1 MRLIS
6 TSTYALHKSGDPE
19 VVASPEYA
27 ILSHRWVGVEVTF
40 DMLNSADWRASNL
53 DTPQMKKIKGACTKA
68 RERKPPLKW
77 LWVDTCC
84 IDKTSSEELT
94 TSLNSMF
101 AWYYRATVC
110 YAYLYDVPDLK
121 SLDPKQSNRKSV
133 WFERGWTLQELL
145 APRNMEFYTQDWNLM
160 GTREGLADILHLV
173 TGIDKR
179 YLTGA
184 SNFKE
189 VSVAT
194 RMSWM
199 AGRTTTN
206 VEDIAYSMLGL
217 LNVNMPIVY
226 GEGAKAFIR
235 LQRTLMENSNDESI
249 FAWTTPTKGLTC
261 YRSLDQTPKWAP
273 QSWGLLAPSPDC
285 FKKYGDLVILPGM
298 CVPRLSGGYVWT
310 QQGVQFQMPL
320 KAGTEVTNMF
330 GLPRKEVTLSLNCWR
345 YGTDGKPI
353 NINIQLLKDGDI
365 YRRVQCNDLGQK
377 RGGKPK
383 TNSVFGMDQVLTR
396 PLTIAQPD
404 FDPFV

>member
-6 TSTYALHKSGDPE
+6 TSTCELHKSEDLE

-27 ILSHRWVGVEVTF
+27 ILSHRWVGPEVTF
-40 DMLNSADWRASNL
+40 EMLNSADWRASNL
-53 DTPQMKKIKGACTKA
+53 DTPQMKKIKNACTKA

-84 IDKTSSEELT
+84 IDKTSSVELT
-94 TSLNSMF
+94 SSLNSMF
-101 AWYYRATVC
+101 EWYYRATVC

-121 SLDPKQSNRKSV
+121 SLDPKQSNQKSV

-145 APRNMEFYTQDWNLM
+145 APRNMEFYAQGWNLM
-160 GTREGLADILHLV
+160 GTRKGLADILHLV

-179 YLTGA
+179 CLTGA
-184 SNFKE
+184 SNFKQ

-199 AGRTTTN
+199 AGRTTTMI
-206 VEDIAYSMLGL
+206 EDIAYSMLGL
-217 LNVNMPIVY
+217 LNVNMPIQY

-235 LQRTLMENSNDESI
+235 LQRTLMESSTDESI
-249 FAWTTPTKGLTC
+249 FAWTTPTNGLTC
-261 YRSLDQTPKWAP
+261 YRSLGQTPNWAP
-273 QSWGLLAPSPDC
+273 QNWGLLAPSPDC
-285 FKKYGDLVILPGM
+285 FKKYGDLVILQDM
-298 CVPRLSGGYVWT
+298 CVPRLSGGYRWM

-320 KAGTEVTNMF
+320 KSGTEVTNMF

-345 YGTDGKPI
+345 YGTDGKPF

-377 RGGKPK
+377 RGAKPK
-383 TNSVFGMDQVLTR
+383 TNSVFGIDQVMTR
-396 PLTIAQPD
+396 PLTIAQPE